1 MNIRSSRVWS
11 GVKQHPL
18 KVVVAT
24 YAIFAILFTAISALV
39 FFIPALQP
47 SYTTRQGVFI
57 LLGLCLLSGGI
68 ASYQAADRTNLKLDL
83 TPIDTS
89 IEISFGDLFQATGAK
104 VIAVNEYF
112 DSELGPRV
120 AHSSL
125 HGQVIQ
131 RYFEGQSTKFE
142 TAVDRSLDTE
152 WAEDVSRSGNRTKS
166 YPIGTTAVVEPN
178 GQKFFLPA
186 LTKTDPQ
193 TDKAHCD
200 LSVFTKAMSGLW
212 ETVRN
217 QAQGETVT
225 IPLLG
230 SGQAQ
235 VGLPPQQLLQLIVMT
250 IVEASRRTK
259 ITGKINI
266 VLPPD
271 CIEKIDLD
279 AIDQHWR

>member
-1 MNIRSSRVWS
+1 MNIRSSRVWL
-11 GVKQHPL
+11 GVKQYPL
-18 KVVVAT
+18 KVAFVT
-24 YAIFAILFTAISALV
+24 YTIFAILFTTIEASV
-39 FFIPALQP
+39 FFIPAFEP
-47 SYTTRQGVFI
+47 NYTIRQGIYI
-57 LLGLCLLSGGI
+57 LFGLCLLSAVI

-83 TPIDTS
+83 TPIDTA

-104 VIAVNEYF
+104 VVAVNEYF

-120 AHSSL
+120 ARSSL

-131 RYFEGQSTKFE
+131 RYFEGQSSEFE

-152 WAEDVSRSGNRTKS
+152 GAEDVSRPGNRTKS
-166 YPIGTTAVVEPN
+166 YPIGTTAVVESSE
-178 GQKFFLPA
+178 QKFFLPA

-193 TDKAHCD
+193 TNKARCN
-200 LSVFTKAMSGLW
+200 LSMFTKAMSGLW

-217 QAQGETVT
+217 QAQGEPVT

-250 IVEASRRTK
+250 IVEASRTTK

-266 VLPPD
+266 VLPHD
-271 CIEKIDLD
+271 CIDKIDLA